1 MTRKRNISRPRL
13 GVISIHPAPYRDPTL
28 ALVHSRGVVEIQ
40 VLTMFSKDVGHPYQ
54 DLGELPY
61 PNNFLGKGYRMRNN
75 VYWHPQVIPLLR
87 KGRFDA
93 VVVPGYNHLTSLAAM
108 VYCWITH
115 TPLIFNTDS
124 VLFTPNSTV
133 GRPTRDLLVRQI
145 LKRSAAVWVPGK
157 ASRDYM
163 QHYGVPSEQI
173 FEGGYCLDTVYLAA
187 LAAEARKTRLNT
199 RERLGLNANDFLFL
213 FVGRMIP
220 ERGLVFLAE
229 AFAQACR
236 VYKSISLLLIGE
248 GPERQWLEEFFK
260 ERNLLNLRF
269 LDPVPIEQIVLY
281 YAAAD
286 AYLLPSVN
294 ETYSLALAHAA
305 ISSLPVIATD
315 RVGAVPDYLRDEE
328 TGYVVPA
335 GDARALGEAIE
346 RLSSD
351 ISIAR
356 KMGECAHM
364 VALRR
369 TPQWAAEQLEAAVHK
384 VIGKG

>member
-1 MTRKRNISRPRL
+1 MTGERNTSCPRL
-13 GVISIHPAPYRDPTL
+13 GVISIHPAPYRDPTF
-28 ALVHSRGVVEIQ
+28 ALVYRRRVVEIQ

-61 PNNFLGKGYRMRNN
+61 PNTFLGKGYRIRNK
-75 VYWHPQVIPLLR
+75 VYWHPQIVPLLR

-108 VYCWITH
+108 IYCWTTH

-124 VLFTPNSTV
+124 VLFTPDTTV
-133 GRPTRDLLVRQI
+133 DRPTRDWLVRQI

-163 QHYGVPSEQI
+163 QHYSVPSERI
-173 FEGGYCLDTVYLAA
+173 FEGGYCLDTARLAA
-187 LAAEARKTRLNT
+187 LEAEARKTRLNT
-199 RERLGLNANDFLFL
+199 RKRLGLNANDFLFL
-213 FVGRMIP
+213 FVGRMVP
-220 ERGLVFLAE
+220 ERGLIFLAE
-229 AFAQACR
+229 AFAQASRFC
-236 VYKSISLLLIGE
+236 KSISLLLIGK
-248 GPERQWLEEFFK
+248 GPERRWLEEFFR
-260 ERNLLNLRF
+260 EQNLPSVRF
-269 LDPVPIEQIVLY
+269 LDPMPIEQIALY

-315 RVGAVPDYLRDEE
+315 RVGAVPDYFRGEE

-356 KMGECAHM
+356 KMGECAHK

-369 TPQWAAEQLEAAVHK
+369 TTQWAAEQLEAAVYT
-384 VIGKG
+384 VTGKG